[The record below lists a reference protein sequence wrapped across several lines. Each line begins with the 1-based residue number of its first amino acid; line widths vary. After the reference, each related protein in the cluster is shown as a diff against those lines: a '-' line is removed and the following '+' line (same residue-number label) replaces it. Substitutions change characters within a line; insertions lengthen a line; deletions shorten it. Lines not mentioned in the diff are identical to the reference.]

1 MDCEKS
7 DTLTAETWQL
17 PDYQIV
23 ILFLDYITNEL
34 YGNEVF
40 NRAVENGLNKM
51 KTAREGK

>member
-1 MDCEKS
+1 MDYAKS

-23 ILFLDYITNEL
+23 ILLCDYITNEL

-40 NRAVENGLNKM
+40 NTAVENGLNKM
-51 KTAREGK
+51 KATKEK